1 MQINGTEIIDTYAEA
16 FPIWLSRIIIT
27 ADTHELAMVAATEA
41 TGFATSTIM
50 CPCEAGIE
58 RYYSPEETPDKRPGV
73 SIFIC
78 TARKSMKENVAARI
92 SQCVLTAATASA
104 FDGFPDAA
112 GTRFHIKMHYFGDSY
127 ESRCTVGGRK
137 CWKIPVMEGDY
148 TGEESFGAVKGIA
161 GGNFLIMGKDKQ
173 SALAAAQAAI
183 RAIKNREGII
193 TGFPGG
199 IVASGSKVASK
210 NYRFPM
216 SASTNHRL
224 CPTLKDKIE
233 DSLVPDG
240 VNSIYEI
247 VINGTDTGVIEAA
260 MRDGILAAT
269 QKEGILYIGA
279 GNYDGKLG
287 TNNFYLHEILKNVY
301 EK

>member
-1 MQINGTEIIDTYAEA
+1 MKIEGTEIVDTYAEA

-27 ADTHELAMVAATEA
+27 ADSLELAMVAATEA

-58 RYYSPEETPDKRPGV
+58 RYYSPAETPDGRPGV

-78 TARKSMKENVAARI
+78 TARKSMKENVSARI

-104 FDGFPDAA
+104 FDGFPDAK
-112 GTRFHIKMHYFGDSY
+112 TRYHIKMHYFGDSY
-127 ESRCTVGGRK
+127 ESRCIVGGRK
-137 CWKIPVMEGDY
+137 CWKIPIMEGDY
-148 TGEESFGAVKGIA
+148 IGEESFGAVKGIA
-161 GGNFLIMGKDKQ
+161 GGNFLIMGEGRQ
-173 SALAAAQAAI
+173 SALKAAQAAI
-183 RAIKNREGII
+183 EAIKNREGII

-216 SASTNHRL
+216 SASTNHRF

-247 VINGTDTGVIEAA
+247 VINGTDEEVIAGA
-260 MRDGILAAT
+260 MRDGILAAV
-269 QKEGILYIGA
+269 KEEGILYIDA

-287 TNNFYLHEILKNVY
+287 TNNFYLHEILKDSV
-301 EK
+301 

>member
-1 MQINGTEIIDTYAEA
+1 MKIEGTEIVDTYAEA

-27 ADTHELAMVAATEA
+27 ADSLELAMVAATEA

-58 RYYSPEETPDKRPGV
+58 RYYSPAETPDGRPGV

-78 TARKSMKENVAARI
+78 TARKSMKENVSARI

-104 FDGFPDAA
+104 FDGFPDAK
-112 GTRFHIKMHYFGDSY
+112 TRYHIKMHYFGDSY
-127 ESRCTVGGRK
+127 ESRCIVGGRK
-137 CWKIPVMEGDY
+137 CWKIPIMEGDY
-148 TGEESFGAVKGIA
+148 IGEESFGAVKGIA
-161 GGNFLIMGKDKQ
+161 GGNFLIMGEDRQ
-173 SALAAAQAAI
+173 SALKAAQAAVE
-183 RAIKNREGII
+183 AIKNREGII

-216 SASTNHRL
+216 SASTNHRF

-247 VINGTDTGVIEAA
+247 VINGTDEEVIAGA
-260 MRDGILAAT
+260 MRDGILAAV
-269 QKEGILYIGA
+269 KEEGILYIDA

-287 TNNFYLHEILKNVY
+287 TNNFYLHEILKDSV
-301 EK
+301 

>member
-1 MQINGTEIIDTYAEA
+1 MQIEGTEIVDTYAEA

-27 ADTHELAMVAATEA
+27 ADSLKLAMVAATEA

-58 RYYSPEETPDKRPGV
+58 RYYSPSETPDGRPGV

-78 TARKSMKENVAARI
+78 TARKSMKENVSARI

-104 FDGFPDAA
+104 FDGFPDAR
-112 GTRFHIKMHYFGDSY
+112 TRYHIKMHYFGDSY
-127 ESRCTVGGRK
+127 ESRCIVGGRK

-148 TGEESFGAVKGIA
+148 IGEESFGAVKGIA
-161 GGNFLIMGKDKQ
+161 GGNFLIMGRDKQ
-173 SALAAAQAAI
+173 SALSAAQAAI
-183 RAIKNREGII
+183 EAIKNREGII

-216 SASTNHRL
+216 SASTNHRF

-247 VINGTDTGVIEAA
+247 VINGTDAKVIEDAT
-260 MRDGILAAT
+260 RDGILAAV
-269 QKEGILYIGA
+269 KEDGVLFIDA

-287 TNNFYLHEILKNVY
+287 THNFYLHEILKDSV
-301 EK
+301 